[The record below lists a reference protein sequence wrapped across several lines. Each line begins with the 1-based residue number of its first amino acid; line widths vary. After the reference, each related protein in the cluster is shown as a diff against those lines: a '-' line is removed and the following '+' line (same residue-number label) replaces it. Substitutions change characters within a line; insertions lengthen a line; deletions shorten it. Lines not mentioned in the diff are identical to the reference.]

1 MGEDL
6 TEVDVRQRKSGKNKN
21 LGDDGYSSPGEN
33 VHGASK
39 RRRRG
44 RNDKI
49 DGNVN
54 TPEKEVTSEA
64 IDLKGKIGKKREVN
78 VDDGDDGD
86 DYSSLDS
93 SLDDEE
99 SSGSWLFKLVII
111 AIIVSLGFSLMWFND
126 GDSSRDLGEIVSDGE
141 SIDDGVESYVS
152 SKIGEDNDDDRDRDD
167 NGLEA
172 EDKSYEDK
180 YQEYQQTSEFQDHSQ
195 WSHDYSESDRMGGE
209 IIAEVSD
216 SVGDSQSESN
226 EEAEYQMN
234 QNQDYSHNEPEIDQQ
249 PSEEW
254 SWSIQEQL
262 DNSAVHPSNEETNP
276 NPETQSNPVE
286 EQSNPSFDQQ
296 AWQYQEQQNEPD
308 QQQQTHEQFHEQIQE
323 QAQEQY
329 EPRPDDQQAQSIADA
344 PEQYDNPPMGN
355 YEPYTETGSYFEC
368 PAGSHWDGL
377 ACVDSD
383 SYGQIDNTNDYVAQP
398 DSTTE
403 SIIYPEQQ

>member
-78 VDDGDDGD
+78 VDD
-86 DYSSLDS
+86 
-93 SLDDEE
+93 
-99 SSGSWLFKLVII
+99 
-111 AIIVSLGFSLMWFND
+111 
-126 GDSSRDLGEIVSDGE
+126 DLGEIVSDGE

-167 NGLEA
+167 IGLES

-262 DNSAVHPSNEETNP
+262 DNSAAHPSNEETNP